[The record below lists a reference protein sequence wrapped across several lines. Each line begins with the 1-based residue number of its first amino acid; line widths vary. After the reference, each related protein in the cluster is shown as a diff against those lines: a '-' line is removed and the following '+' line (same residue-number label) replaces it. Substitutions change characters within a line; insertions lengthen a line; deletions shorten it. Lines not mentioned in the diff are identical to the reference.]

1 YEVTKFLHDDL
12 NATESSTVVVARP
25 TTTKAAWTPL
35 THIVKDNK
43 RSRTFAFKAELPPI
57 KLGTLSM
64 EAYFQK
70 IDSLITLLTSP
81 GSIVNDEDVIDS
93 LVTLLTSPGSI
104 VNDEDVVHY
113 TVEGLSEKYN
123 QVCCY
128 MHYQDTFPDLMTV
141 RSLLITEEMRLKSK
155 VDALLMDSSSSM
167 ALMTESGNPHRSSS
181 TPQVKPWKPC
191 IHFAKGTCRFGDGC
205 RFVHDADMKNT
216 NNHGVVTKE
225 STTDELLAKL
235 LERL

>member
-1 YEVTKFLHDDL
+1 MSDVVVTKSAQTQGVDRVNLVNTELTRHPLLDL
-12 NATESSTVVVARP
+12 YDPLGPITKEVVVARP
-25 TTTKAAWTPL
+25 TTAKAAWTLL

-64 EAYFQK
+64 EAYFQM
-70 IDSLITLLTSP
+70 
-81 GSIVNDEDVIDS
+81 IDS

-113 TVEGLSEKYN
+113 KVEGLSEQYN

-128 MHYQDTFPDLMTV
+128 MHYQDTFPDLTTV
-141 RSLLITEEMRLKSK
+141 RSLLITEKMQLKSK

-167 ALMTESGNPHRSSS
+167 ALMTESGNPRRSSS
-181 TPQVKPWKPC
+181 TPQVKP
-191 IHFAKGTCRFGDGC
+191 
-205 RFVHDADMKNT
+205 
-216 NNHGVVTKE
+216 
-225 STTDELLAKL
+225 
-235 LERL
+235 